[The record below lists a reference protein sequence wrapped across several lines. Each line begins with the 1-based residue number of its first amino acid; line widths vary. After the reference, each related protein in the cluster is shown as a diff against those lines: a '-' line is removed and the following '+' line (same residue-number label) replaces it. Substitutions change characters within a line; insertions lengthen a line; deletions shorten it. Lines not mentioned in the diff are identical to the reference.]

1 MTLLALLEHL
11 PQLDSEDRA
20 SDLLLYNHHEV
31 SFCSLS
37 TEASASNIQY
47 RQPLVPSAFQEAD
60 YFSINANPVKEAGQ
74 PPSSQAHHSI
84 FFFTK
89 PPP

>member
-11 PQLDSEDRA
+11 PQLASRDRA

-37 TEASASNIQY
+37 REASASNIQY

-60 YFSINANPVKEAGQ
+60 CLLKSMPTQLKWWLEESRPASPRPGLI
-74 PPSSQAHHSI
+74 
-84 FFFTK
+84 T
-89 PPP
+89 